1 MPRRILEGVVTSD
14 RASKT
19 RRVEVPR
26 VVSHKQY
33 GKTQHR
39 RTVCHVHDE
48 DNQSAVGD
56 RVRIEESRP
65 LSKLKRWVLLEVLEK
80 SKEVDVAALR
90 LARAQ
95 HQAAGGGGV
104 EMNEL
109 AGGQNADNAGAKE

>member
-19 RRVEVPR
+19 RRVEIPR
-26 VVSHKQY
+26 VVRHSRYSKIIS
-33 GKTQHR
+33 R

-48 DNQSAVGD
+48 NNESAIGD

-65 LSKLKRWVLLEVLEK
+65 LSKLKRWRLIEVLEK

-90 LARAQ
+90 LARSQSASEQ
-95 HQAAGGGGV
+95 DSALNG
-104 EMNEL
+104 L
-109 AGGQNADNAGAKE
+109 AGDTQEQAGS